1 MMTGRVS
8 WQLEAIVNVEIQDAE
23 GYFHT
28 LQCTLD
34 TGFDGDIALPSG
46 AIERLG
52 LVTADIIRVTLAN
65 GTRVSMPRYSA
76 KVSWHGQL
84 VEVEVLQT
92 EGESAI
98 GMSLL
103 ENSIVKLQVWDGGEV
118 LIEER
123 P

>member
-1 MMTGRVS
+1 
-8 WQLEAIVNVEIQDAE
+8 
-23 GYFHT
+23 
-28 LQCTLD
+28 
-34 TGFDGDIALPSG
+34 
-46 AIERLG
+46 
-52 LVTADIIRVTLAN
+52 
-65 GTRVSMPRYSA
+65 MPRYSA

>member
-1 MMTGRVS
+1 MITGRVS
-8 WQLEAIVNVEIQDAE
+8 WQLEAIVNTGIQDAE

-28 LQCTLD
+28 LECTLD
-34 TGFDGDIALPSG
+34 TGFDGDLALPLG